1 MELVIDIG
9 NSAAKSAVFNGD
21 EIICREVSP
30 NDNLSSLNKLLGLYD
45 IRQSIVS
52 TVAGIKGKVGPQLRS
67 AGLPTVLLNEVTV
80 MELNRRYGLPPT
92 MGSDRLAAI
101 VEARA
106 LYPGRNIL
114 VIDSGSCITYEFIS
128 PDGTY
133 LGGNISPGVYMR
145 LHAMHIGTA
154 LLPQVSLEGDTP
166 QIGYDTDTA
175 MRAGSVHG
183 VNYEIEGYIRHLH
196 TQHPDLVTI
205 ISGGTDTKIDSGGAE
220 LVFDRDLV
228 MKGLRRILL
237 ETGSQNGAIT
247 AKH

>member
-175 MRAGSVHG
+175 MRAGSAPSARTTPG
-183 VNYEIEGYIRHLH
+183 PCYNN
-196 TQHPDLVTI
+196 
-205 ISGGTDTKIDSGGAE
+205 
-220 LVFDRDLV
+220 F
-228 MKGLRRILL
+228 RR
-237 ETGSQNGAIT
+237 S
-247 AKH
+247 

>member
-92 MGSDRLAAI
+92 MGSDR
-101 VEARA
+101 A

-196 TQHPDLVTI
+196 AQHPDLVTI
-205 ISGGTDTKIDSGGAE
+205 ISGGADTKIDSGGAE